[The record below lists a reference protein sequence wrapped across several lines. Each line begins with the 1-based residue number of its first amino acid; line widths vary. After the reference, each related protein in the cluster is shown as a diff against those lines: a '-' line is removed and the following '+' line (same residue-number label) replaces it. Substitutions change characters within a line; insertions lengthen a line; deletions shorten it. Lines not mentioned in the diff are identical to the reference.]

1 SLLLKGLYVYYGG
14 DNIVFWLCIFSVEYL
29 LTGLISYL
37 LLKEPVTFKGIDKSK
52 LQLMMKDVSFILL
65 SSATI
70 AAYMRIDTL
79 MISYYLGSDAAGKY
93 FAGSRLSEGVYFIG
107 ISVANIFYSQTLRDN
122 IAEKKTVSRDI
133 KKYILF
139 LFVLGVAGTS
149 FINLFSNMAI
159 NFLYGK
165 EFSV

>member
-1 SLLLKGLYVYYGG
+1 MYYGG

-79 MISYYLGSDAAGKY
+79 MIS
-93 FAGSRLSEGVYFIG
+93 
-107 ISVANIFYSQTLRDN
+107 
-122 IAEKKTVSRDI
+122 
-133 KKYILF
+133 
-139 LFVLGVAGTS
+139 
-149 FINLFSNMAI
+149 
-159 NFLYGK
+159 
-165 EFSV
+165 